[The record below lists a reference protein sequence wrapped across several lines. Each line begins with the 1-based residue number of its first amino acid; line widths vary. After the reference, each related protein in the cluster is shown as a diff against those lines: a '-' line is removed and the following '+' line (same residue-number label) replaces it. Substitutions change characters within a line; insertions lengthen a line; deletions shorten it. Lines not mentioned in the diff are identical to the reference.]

1 MKKILYVLVFLF
13 SLFILDDTILAWSKY
28 NIGQEV
34 EYNGVKFYVIK
45 DSSYIYLTM
54 SPWDDSDSYVWC
66 FYDNGMVGMCG
77 VDTNYY
83 VVRPVIVLSK
93 TALGDIDES
102 AIEEN
107 DKDGIVEERR

>member
-54 SPWDDSDSYVWC
+54 SPWNDSASDVRTVYTGGSIGNY
-66 FYDNGMVGMCG
+66 G
-77 VDTNYY
+77 VYGYN